1 MSFSVK
7 SPRVDA
13 LLAEVRALT
22 GEGITEAIQHALE
35 ERLERLQSPGRIER
49 VDWRWHVDEIQ
60 ATYEHLAHRTGDPTD
75 ESLMYDDDGLP
86 V

>member
-1 MSFSVK
+1 MAFSVK
-7 SPRVDA
+7 SPQVDT

-35 ERLERLQSPGRIER
+35 ERLTRLQSPECVER
-49 VDWRWHVDEIQ
+49 VDWRWHVDDIQ
-60 ATYEHLAHRTGDPTD
+60 AAYQHLAHRAGEPTD
-75 ESLMYDDDGLP
+75 ESLMYDDDGLL

>member
-1 MSFSVK
+1 MTQRCQEPPASVARFSRYFSNSVMSFSVK

-22 GEGITEAIQHALE
+22 GEDITEAIQHALE

-49 VDWRWHVDEIQ
+49 VD
-60 ATYEHLAHRTGDPTD
+60 
-75 ESLMYDDDGLP
+75 
-86 V
+86 